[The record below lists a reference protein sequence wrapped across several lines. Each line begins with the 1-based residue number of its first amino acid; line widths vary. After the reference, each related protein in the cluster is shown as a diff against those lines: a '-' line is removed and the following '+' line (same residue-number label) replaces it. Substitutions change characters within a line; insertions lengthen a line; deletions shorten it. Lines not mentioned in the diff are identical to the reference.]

1 MMDRLTIAMMAL
13 ASLVAVTSPATAQSD
28 GKWVDPAS
36 PNSGSGAFYVRN
48 GVGANLVSS
57 VSLDDRSNAIGSVT
71 GAKIHLDTGVVW
83 ELDLGWR
90 FSDLL
95 SVEFSSGLS
104 YNSIDRISGT
114 ITEFGS
120 GSISGSSPLNGYLL
134 QVPFMAGVN
143 LDFPLYQPDA
153 TKGASGLW
161 LRVGA
166 SVGGIYALGH
176 LDTVPG
182 VITAGSDSDFT
193 FAYGFSAALD
203 WRLNQSMTFGIAYRF
218 LGTGSASFN
227 ALGIPGLIETS
238 GIYNQQVMGTFA
250 ISF

>member
-1 MMDRLTIAMMAL
+1 MSCSTIVKLFSIVVISGSAA
-13 ASLVAVTSPATAQSD
+13 AQSD

-36 PNSGSGAFYVRN
+36 PNSGAGAFYVRN
-48 GVGANLVSS
+48 GVGANLLSS
-57 VSLDDRSNAIGSVT
+57 ISLDNRANAFGSVT
-71 GAKIHLDTGVVW
+71 GAKIHMDTGVAW

-95 SVEFSSGLS
+95 SVEFSTGLA

-114 ITEFGS
+114 VTEFGGGTVS
-120 GSISGSSPLNGYLL
+120 GSVPLSGYLL

-143 LDFPLYQPDA
+143 LDFPLYRPDA
-153 TKGASGLW
+153 PKGSSGLW
-161 LRVGA
+161 LRIGA
-166 SVGGIYALGH
+166 SVGGIYALGQ

-182 VITAGSDSDFT
+182 VLTAGSDSDVT

-203 WRLNQSMTFGIAYRF
+203 WRLNQSMAFGVAYRF

-227 ALGIPGLIETS
+227 AIGIPNLIETS
-238 GIYNQQVMGTFA
+238 GIYNQQVMGTFS